1 MSGPGPHRKAR
12 ERLLGSGDACTL
24 SVMRWVVLLL
34 ACVTGC
40 GGATTP
46 DPGTDA
52 SSDTLTD
59 STAADSSADVGPLV
73 DAGNYCTD
81 LAARAAKCGKSF
93 DAAKC
98 AKQAVCYPTVIK
110 AEDLEGILGCLSRS
124 DCSVSEDSCLLAP
137 TSKYASDPTAQ
148 AYAKKC
154 LDKRGTCAGAYP
166 DDLCTL
172 FHAALKP
179 AYLAQASACFDKPC
193 AEVRACYD
201 AIFKAAG
208 CS

>member
-1 MSGPGPHRKAR
+1 
-12 ERLLGSGDACTL
+12 
-24 SVMRWVVLLL
+24 MRWVVLLL
-34 ACVTGC
+34 VGVTGC

-46 DPGTDA
+46 EPPGGDA
-52 SSDTLTD
+52 SSD
-59 STAADSSADVGPLV
+59 STAGDSIPSDSSADLGPRV
-73 DAGNYCTD
+73 DAGNFCAD
-81 LAARAAKCGKSF
+81 LAARAATCGKSF

-137 TSKYASDPTAQ
+137 TTKYASDPTAQ

-154 LDKRGTCAGAYP
+154 LDKRSACAGVYP

-172 FHAALKP
+172 FHGALQP